1 MNKEFR
7 VWDFQDKTFFSEEYL
22 KHFKVAVSY
31 NGEHIRQDFWG
42 GDKKIGEDVSIQ
54 QWTGALDKNN
64 NKIFEGDI
72 VLFDNPD
79 PYDGEDKLTKI
90 VGYNSRV
97 MGFRLYNFTHEINKY
112 SGDVFFSEQVE
123 VIGNIF
129 EGAVKDGVDYGLYL
143 KAKQ

>member
-7 VWDFQDKTFFSEEYL
+7 VWEFQDKTFFSEEYL
-22 KHFKVAVSY
+22 KHFKVSISY

-72 VLFDNPD
+72 VLFNNPD
-79 PYDGEDKLTKI
+79 PYDNHEILTMI
-90 VGYNSRV
+90 VGYNTRS
-97 MGFRLYNFTHEINKY
+97 MGYKLYNFPEDIGKK
-112 SGDVFFSEQVE
+112 SGQNFFSEDVE
-123 VIGNIF
+123 VVGNIF

-143 KAKQ
+143 KVK